1 MSEKLARTWAGEP
14 VPAPGDEAY
23 GEPATSLAG
32 GRLSTADLF
41 RQLAGRAKSIASE
54 LEQMRERV
62 ALTEQVDRHALSG
75 AIGDANGCRTWCEF
89 LERRAREAGDPR

>member
-1 MSEKLARTWAGEP
+1 MSTLT
-14 VPAPGDEAY
+14 
-23 GEPATSLAG
+23 
-32 GRLSTADLF
+32 TAERF
-41 RQLAGRAKSIASE
+41 RELGAKADSIASE

-89 LERRAREAGDPR
+89 LEQRAAEAGESR